1 MTTTLIIG
9 GGSGMG
15 HALAAAL
22 LTRGES
28 VVIAGRDTDRL
39 KQAVAD
45 LPDGDVRAHTVD
57 LADETTVRDLY
68 DHAGPVDH
76 VVTTAVDVR
85 DAYLPVVE
93 LDPARAHAAFDAKVF
108 GPLLL
113 AKYAPGRVAE
123 SLTIT
128 AGFNAHRPAPGG
140 AVIAAANGAVEALVR
155 ALAVEIAPIRVN
167 ALAPG
172 WVDTDLWDRLAGD
185 QRDAR
190 LAAMAARLPVG
201 RVGRVEDM
209 AEAFIAVSR
218 NGFTTGSVVHVDG
231 GQRLV

>member
-15 HALAAAL
+15 RALAAAL

-28 VVIAGRDTDRL
+28 VVIAGRDADRL
-39 KQAVAD
+39 KRAAVA
-45 LPDGDVRAHTVD
+45 LPDGDLRAHTVD
-57 LADETTVRDLY
+57 LADEETIVELY

-85 DAYLPVVE
+85 DAYLPVAA
-93 LDPARAHAAFDAKVF
+93 LDPARVHAAFDAKVV

-113 AKYAPGRVAE
+113 AKYAQGRVAE

-155 ALAVEIAPIRVN
+155 ALAVELAPIRVN
-167 ALAPG
+167 AVAPG

-185 QRDAR
+185 ERDTR

-201 RVGRVEDM
+201 RVGRAEDL
-209 AEAFIAVSR
+209 ADAFIAVSR
-218 NGFTTGSVVHVDG
+218 NGFTTGSVVHIDG

>member
-15 HALAAAL
+15 RVLAAAL

-28 VVIAGRDTDRL
+28 VVIAGRDAARL
-39 KQAVAD
+39 EHAAAS
-45 LPDGDVRAHTVD
+45 LPDGDVRTRTVD
-57 LADETTVRDLY
+57 LADETRVRELY
-68 DHAGPVDH
+68 DFTGPVDH
-76 VVTTAVDVR
+76 VVTTAVDVSG
-85 DAYLPVVE
+85 AYLPVAG
-93 LDPARAHAAFDAKVF
+93 LDPRLARDAFDIKVL

-113 AKYAPGRVAE
+113 AKYAPGLVKE

-140 AVIAAANGAVEALVR
+140 AVIATANGAIEALVR

-167 ALAPG
+167 AVSPG

-185 QRDAR
+185 DRAAR
-190 LAAMAARLPVG
+190 LSGMAARLPVG
-201 RVGRVEDM
+201 RVGRGEDL